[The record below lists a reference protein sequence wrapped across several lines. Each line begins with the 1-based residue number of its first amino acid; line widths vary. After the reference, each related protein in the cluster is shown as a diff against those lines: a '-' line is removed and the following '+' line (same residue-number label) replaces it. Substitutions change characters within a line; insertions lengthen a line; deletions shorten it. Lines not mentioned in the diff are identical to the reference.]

1 MKKLTRNQAIAF
13 GLHLEENYA
22 WEVFEYGKRVCGP
35 CGHVTNDSE
44 ARFCSSCGA
53 ELPEVD
59 FHEEGIA
66 QIQAAFKECIH
77 F

>member
-1 MKKLTRNQAIAF
+1 MKELSRHQAIAF

-22 WEVFEYGKRVCGP
+22 WEVFGYGNRVCEP
-35 CGHVTNDSE
+35 CGHITKDPE

-53 ELPEVD
+53 ELPEADVL
-59 FHEEGIA
+59 EEGIA